1 MRTLFEREPWR
12 PGLGQD
18 WSSILTPIITG
29 GFGAYQGY
37 LKNKAAEEA
46 KEAAEALAAAERA
59 KLEAERARVAAE
71 TARAAAETQKAVAAE
86 AQAAI
91 VAGPTILGIPRDY
104 LILGGVGLGAI
115 AAIVALSR

>member
-1 MRTLFEREPWR
+1 MRTLFERDPWR
-12 PGLGQD
+12 PSLGQYD
-18 WSSILTPIITG
+18 WIPSIITA
-29 GFGAYQGY
+29 GAGIYQGI
-37 LKNKAAEEA
+37 LKERAAEEA

-59 KLEAERARVAAE
+59 KLDAERARVAAE
-71 TARAAAETQKAVAAE
+71 KARAAAETQEAIAAE

-91 VAGPTILGIPRDY
+91 TAGPTILGIPRDY

>member
-1 MRTLFEREPWR
+1 MRTLFTREAWR

-18 WSSILTPIITG
+18 FWSAVPSLLTS
-29 GFGAYQGY
+29 GFGVYQGY

-59 KLEAERARVAAE
+59 KLEAERARIAAE
-71 TARAAAETQKAVAAE
+71 KARAAAEAQGATTEAGVA
-86 AQAAI
+86 
-91 VAGPTILGIPRDY
+91 AGPTILGIPRDY